1 MHKRFEGMPI
11 IPLGLDL
18 ETSSTEQHN
27 GVILSIGL
35 YDPSGTN
42 WGGRHFYTE
51 IRYTQPIPICAEA
64 MRVNKLKTT
73 LLDNPNLPTLEEAEE
88 KVLWWIR
95 KNHSKPY
102 SYIPVG
108 FNVGSFDMAFI
119 KVHMPRLHALFG
131 YRSVDLNSLLIAE
144 AVNRKSHL
152 IELKKWY
159 KKKAESSA
167 LRICQDGPHNALFDA
182 AQAIFILQQYTQN
195 LTDLKKGVMH
205 NE

>member
-18 ETSSTEQHN
+18 ETSSTDQHN

-35 YDPSGTN
+35 YDPSGNN
-42 WGGRHFYTE
+42 WGGRHYYTE
-51 IRYTQPIPICAEA
+51 IRYTEPIPISAES
-64 MRVNKLKTT
+64 MRVNRLKTT
-73 LLDNPNLPTLEEAEE
+73 LLDNPNLPTLQEAENE
-88 KVLWWIR
+88 AIYWIN
-95 KNHSKPY
+95 KINSKPY

-108 FNVGSFDMAFI
+108 FNVGTFDMAWI
-119 KVHMPRLHALFG
+119 KVHMPELHKKFG
-131 YRSVDLNSLLIAE
+131 YRSVDLNSLMIAE

-152 IELKKWY
+152 LELKKWY
-159 KKKAESSA
+159 KKKTESSA
-167 LRICQDGPHNALFDA
+167 LRICQDGAHNALFDA

-195 LTDLKKGVMH
+195 LTDLKGVMH